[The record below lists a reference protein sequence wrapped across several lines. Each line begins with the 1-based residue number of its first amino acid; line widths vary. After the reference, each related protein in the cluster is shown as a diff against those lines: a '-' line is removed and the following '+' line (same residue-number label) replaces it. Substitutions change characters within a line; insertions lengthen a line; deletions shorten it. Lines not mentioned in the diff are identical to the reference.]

1 MSERAVG
8 IWPSHNGD
16 VVLGRPGGITIGGK
30 LSGAELW
37 AGPGP
42 LKSYLA
48 SKHGKQSSGYLVCAQ
63 LLLLR
68 INRQLHQYKDM
79 RCDQSFQPFP

>member
-1 MSERAVG
+1 MIDRRRAGFRSHRCDAWSTIRGMGERAVG

-37 AGPGP
+37 AGLG
-42 LKSYLA
+42 
-48 SKHGKQSSGYLVCAQ
+48 
-63 LLLLR
+63 R
-68 INRQLHQYKDM
+68 
-79 RCDQSFQPFP
+79 